1 MFSLLALLFI
11 GPLFCYNWAHVTLQ
25 IRCDR
30 SGLIYAIYSFFLF
43 LFTELTSLLKSQVLL
58 QIYLLLAVKV
68 VRRGMDRSDVEMPK

>member
-11 GPLFCYNWAHVTLQ
+11 GPLLGTTGHNVTLQ

-30 SGLIYAIYSFFLF
+30 SGLIYAAQSLF
-43 LFTELTSLLKSQVLL
+43 LFYLTELTSLLKSQVL

-68 VRRGMDRSDVEMPK
+68 VCSGMDRSEVEMPK